1 MTIGSRILP
10 LVVTALLAGLPLD
23 AVSAKVATVSATT
36 TAEPS
41 VAPTAEVLAMADWVV
56 ARGDAQGLPFVVI
69 DKVHAQ
75 VAAFDAQGQLQGA
88 GPALL
93 GAARGDVSP
102 PGAGTMKLADITPA
116 MRITPAGRFEAG
128 FGHDFGP
135 HDVLWVDYDDAIALH
150 RVVTSN
156 ATERRLERLATP
168 SVLDNR
174 ISYGCINVPV
184 RFYEGVIQPLFK
196 PANGIVYILPETATF
211 GKLTDRLEAGK
222 TAR

>member
-1 MTIGSRILP
+1 
-10 LVVTALLAGLPLD
+10 
-23 AVSAKVATVSATT
+23 
-36 TAEPS
+36 
-41 VAPTAEVLAMADWVV
+41 MADWVV

-88 GPALL
+88 SPALL

-116 MRITPAGRFEAG
+116 MRVTPAGRFEAA
-128 FGHDFGP
+128 FGVDLGKK
-135 HDVLWVDYDDAIALH
+135 DVLWLDYDDAIAMH

-156 ATERRLERLATP
+156 VAEHRLERLASP

-184 RFYEGVIQPLFK
+184 LFYEGVIQPLFR
-196 PANGIVYILPETATF
+196 PANGIAYVLPETAAF
-211 GKLTDRLEAGK
+211 GSLAATLEA
-222 TAR
+222 TPPTR